1 MTTRLLPL
9 LLLLGASAAARA
21 DGPIYLCVDAAG
33 HKELTDA
40 SKPGCKLLDVPG
52 NAIPAPP
59 RRQAPAPLRATPAPA
74 PADFPRVDSAE
85 QRARDAD
92 RLGILNEELRSE
104 QQKLAELRKE
114 FNNGEPERH
123 GDERNYAKYQERV
136 AQMRDS
142 ISRSEKNIEALR
154 REIANIR

>member
-1 MTTRLLPL
+1 MTTRLLL
-9 LLLLGASAAARA
+9 LLAVLGASAAARA

-40 SKPGCKLLDVPG
+40 NKPGCKVLDVPG
-52 NAIPAPP
+52 STIAAPP
-59 RRQAPAPLRATPAPA
+59 RRAAPAPARAAPA

-85 QRARDAD
+85 QKARDAD

-123 GDERNYAKYQERV
+123 GDERNYAKYQDRV
-136 AQMRDS
+136 TQMRDS
-142 ISRSEKNIEALR
+142 ISRSEKNIEALK
-154 REIANIR
+154 REIASIR